1 MEPIKHFLNKDLSKL
16 SLEEKTNLFVLLLPP
31 INFAIK
37 KVMSKFHSLPL
48 EHSDLLSYAWIAFDN
63 LLKVYQVKKIR
74 KKFVWSVIDAV
85 SWKCTDVCTKYMN
98 NRHKVL
104 NMSVSTSSIK
114 REIIENIKDENYQNN
129 GMPLQEI
136 VDTYFENSNEKLA
149 KQVFEMYLNNCSN
162 KEICKKLD
170 LSRNKFKKILKTT
183 IDDLRNIIRP
193 LLD

>member
-1 MEPIKHFLNKDLSKL
+1 
-16 SLEEKTNLFVLLLPP
+16 
-31 INFAIK
+31 
-37 KVMSKFHSLPL
+37 MSKFHSLPL

-129 GMPLQEI
+129 GRNR
-136 VDTYFENSNEKLA
+136 Y
-149 KQVFEMYLNNCSN
+149 
-162 KEICKKLD
+162 KK
-170 LSRNKFKKILKTT
+170 
-183 IDDLRNIIRP
+183 
-193 LLD
+193 